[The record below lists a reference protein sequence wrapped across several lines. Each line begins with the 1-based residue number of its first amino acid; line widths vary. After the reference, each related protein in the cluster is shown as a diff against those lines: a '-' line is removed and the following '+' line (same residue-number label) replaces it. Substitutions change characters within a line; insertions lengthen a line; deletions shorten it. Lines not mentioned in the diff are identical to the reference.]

1 MGTVSLTNQKLRSIP
16 KPDLDELA
24 KKLERGGKGTAADVI
39 MRLLNP
45 KLPGIDTAAV
55 DKFIKAKYAEKVRRR
70 RETVIS
76 DEDLLAELQKVKG
89 VDWGVEQGQLDSK
102 IQREYVRKFA
112 RYDDLVRGVAG
123 KLHDEITG
131 YVVAS
136 WYNHWTT
143 ELIEDHISQHS
154 NVVPTIKDI
163 AGVDLF
169 FRDALFDLK
178 VTGLP
183 KTWMPRAE
191 EAIANPTELAR
202 WLYENQ
208 GQQRF
213 GDNARLYVVLID
225 REDVSQSWRL
235 KRETDIVYPQIDAF
249 LDTATVDDSDVL
261 PFSFRKRPYTATCKI
276 LLVTKQRSVEE
287 TA

>member
-24 KKLERGGKGTAADVI
+24 KKLDRGGKGTAAAVI
-39 MRLLNP
+39 MRLLDP
-45 KLPGIDTAAV
+45 DLPGIDTAAV
-55 DKFIKAKYAEKVRRR
+55 DEFIKAKYAEKVRRR

-76 DEDLLAELQKVKG
+76 DEDLLAELQKVQA
-89 VDWGVEQGQLDSK
+89 VDWGVEQGQLDGK

-112 RYDDLVRGVAG
+112 RYDDLVRGVAD

-143 ELIEDHISQHS
+143 VLIEDHISLHP
-154 NVVPTIKDI
+154 NVVPTIKNI
-163 AGVDLF
+163 AGTDMF
-169 FRDALFDLK
+169 FKDTPFDLK
-178 VTGLP
+178 MTDLP
-183 KTWMPRAE
+183 KSWTTEKAVAEPRS
-191 EAIANPTELAR
+191 LGK

-208 GQQRF
+208 GKQRF
-213 GDNARLYVVLID
+213 GDDNRFYVVLID
-225 REDVSQSWRL
+225 MEDVSQSWKL
-235 KRETDIVYPQIDAF
+235 KREVDVVYPQIDAF
-249 LDTATVDDSDVL
+249 LDMATVDESDAL
-261 PFSFRKRPYTATCKI
+261 PFSFGNDSYTATSKI
-276 LLVTKQRSVEE
+276 FLVTKQRSVEE